1 MPSTFKVHNAK
12 NITSTLTAV
21 NSYSVGSS
29 TNTTVIGLSFCN
41 TSNNSINVYAT
52 VSNSTVDTYILY
64 NAPLPAGSSLAAVGG
79 DQKIV
84 LQSAMSIKVSASA
97 NSVCDVSMSV
107 LEIT

>member
-12 NITSTLTAV
+12 NITTTLTAV
-21 NSYSVGSS
+21 NNYAVASS
-29 TNTTVIGLSFCN
+29 TNTTVIGLNFCN
-41 TSNNSINVYAT
+41 TSNNSINVSAS
-52 VSNSTVDTYILY
+52 VSNSSVDTYILY
-64 NAPLPAGSSLAAVGG
+64 NTPLPVGSSLAVIGG

-84 LQSAMSIKVSASA
+84 LQSAMSIKVSATA